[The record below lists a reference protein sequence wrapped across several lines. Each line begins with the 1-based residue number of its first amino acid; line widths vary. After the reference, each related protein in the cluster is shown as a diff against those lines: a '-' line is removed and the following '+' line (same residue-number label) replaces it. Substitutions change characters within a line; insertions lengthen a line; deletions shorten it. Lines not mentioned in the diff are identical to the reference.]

1 MLNIKKIF
9 EKIADAGQ
17 KILENKNL
25 KRPVKKDLIQLCDE
39 LLSSKGAAFGITLAR
54 DILLRYNNIS
64 FEEKE
69 KFLIQIN
76 EKYKPNVSEIEKS
89 INNFNNSKDDL
100 SILNLSKTVTG
111 KRKELF
117 IRLNMAPNGTPE
129 IVSLREDLLKTIKKN
144 PDLKSLDY
152 DLIDIFKNW
161 FNPGFLKLKKITWDT
176 KAAVLEKI
184 LKYEKVHSMKDMNEL
199 KRRLGEDRRFFAYF
213 HPALEDE
220 PLIFVEIALTKGLG
234 KSIQELTRPSN
245 EKIKDFDTATFY
257 SISNCQEGLSRVTLG
272 NFLIKRVVYEL
283 QEEFAN
289 IKYFG
294 TLSPMQG
301 FADWFKDLEENYIG
315 EILGASNKNIL
326 DFLNSPDLKI
336 GDKRIIDNKESICRI
351 ALNYLA
357 NVKNE
362 LGFPIN
368 DVCRFHLKN
377 GAEIDDIVVN
387 GNVSEVGFKRS
398 FGVMV
403 NYNYELK
410 SIEQNHQE
418 YVNDK
423 KVNIS
428 KKIKKY
434 AKN

>member
-25 KRPVKKDLIQLCDE
+25 KRSKKKNLIDLCDE

-64 FEEKE
+64 FEDKE
-69 KFLIQIN
+69 KFLKQVN
-76 EKYKPNVSEIEKS
+76 EKYKPDVSEIENS
-89 INNFNNSKDDL
+89 IDNFNKSKDDL
-100 SILNLSKTVTG
+100 SILNLSKTVLG

-117 IRLNMAPNGTPE
+117 IRLNMAPNGTSE
-129 IVSLREDLLKTIKKN
+129 IVSLREDLLKILKKN

-283 QEEFAN
+283 QEEFPN

-294 TLSPMQG
+294 TLSPIQG
-301 FADWFKDLEENYIG
+301 FADWFKDLEDNKIS
-315 EILGASNKNIL
+315 EILGEPNKNIL
-326 DFLNSPDLKI
+326 DFLKSPDLKI
-336 GDKRIIDNKESICRI
+336 GDKRIVDNKESICRI
-351 ALNYLA
+351 ALYYLTM
-357 NVKNE
+357 VKNE
-362 LGFPIN
+362 LGFPLN
-368 DVCRFHLKN
+368 NVCRFHLKN
-377 GAEIDDIVVN
+377 GAEIDDIVIN
-387 GNVSEVGFKRS
+387 GNVSEIGFKRS

-410 SIEQNHQE
+410 NIEQNHQE

-428 KKIKKY
+428 RKIKKY
-434 AKN
+434 VKN

>member
-220 PLIFVEIALTKGLG
+220 PLIFVEIAFTKGLG

-315 EILGASNKNIL
+315 EILGVSNKNIL
-326 DFLNSPDLKI
+326 DFLKSPDLKI

-357 NVKNE
+357 DVKNE

-434 AKN
+434 VKN

>member
-25 KRPVKKDLIQLCDE
+25 KRSKKKNLIDLCDE

-64 FEEKE
+64 FEDKE
-69 KFLIQIN
+69 KFLKQVN
-76 EKYKPNVSEIEKS
+76 EKYKPDVSEIENS
-89 INNFNNSKDDL
+89 IDNFNKSKDDL
-100 SILNLSKTVTG
+100 SILNLSKTVLG

-117 IRLNMAPNGTPE
+117 IRLNMAPNGTSE
-129 IVSLREDLLKTIKKN
+129 IVSLREDLLKILKKN

-301 FADWFKDLEENYIG
+301 FADWFKNLEDNKIS
-315 EILGASNKNIL
+315 EILGEPNKNIL
-326 DFLNSPDLKI
+326 DFLKSSDLKI
-336 GDKRIIDNKESICRI
+336 GDKRIVDNKESICRI
-351 ALNYLA
+351 ALYYLTM
-357 NVKNE
+357 VKNE
-362 LGFPIN
+362 LGFPLN

-377 GAEIDDIVVN
+377 GAEIDDIVIN
-387 GNVSEVGFKRS
+387 GNVSEIGFKRS

-410 SIEQNHQE
+410 NIEQNHQE

-428 KKIKKY
+428 RKIKKY
-434 AKN
+434 VKN

>member
-25 KRPVKKDLIQLCDE
+25 KRSKKKNLIDLCDE

-64 FEEKE
+64 FEDKE
-69 KFLIQIN
+69 KFLKQVN
-76 EKYKPNVSEIEKS
+76 EKYKPDVSEIENS
-89 INNFNNSKDDL
+89 IDNFNKSKDDL
-100 SILNLSKTVTG
+100 SILNLSKTVLG

-117 IRLNMAPNGTPE
+117 IRLNMAPNGTSE
-129 IVSLREDLLKTIKKN
+129 IVSLREDLLKIIKKN

-301 FADWFKDLEENYIG
+301 FADWFKNLEDNKIS
-315 EILGASNKNIL
+315 EILGEPNKNIL
-326 DFLNSPDLKI
+326 DFLKSPDLKI
-336 GDKRIIDNKESICRI
+336 GDKRIVDNKESICRI
-351 ALNYLA
+351 ALYYLTM
-357 NVKNE
+357 VKNE
-362 LGFPIN
+362 LGFPLN

-377 GAEIDDIVVN
+377 GAEIDDIVIN
-387 GNVSEVGFKRS
+387 GNVSEIGFKRS

-410 SIEQNHQE
+410 NIEQNHQE

-428 KKIKKY
+428 RKIKKY
-434 AKN
+434 VKN

>member
-25 KRPVKKDLIQLCDE
+25 KRSTKKNLVDLCDE

-64 FEEKE
+64 FEDKE
-69 KFLIQIN
+69 KFLKQVN
-76 EKYKPNVSEIEKS
+76 EKYKPDVSEIENS
-89 INNFNNSKDDL
+89 IDNFNKSKDDL
-100 SILNLSKTVTG
+100 SILNLSKTVLG

-117 IRLNMAPNGTPE
+117 IRLNMAPNGTSE
-129 IVSLREDLLKTIKKN
+129 IVSLREDLLKILKKN

-184 LKYEKVHSMKDMNEL
+184 LKNEKVHSMKDMNEL

-301 FADWFKDLEENYIG
+301 FADWFKNLENNKIS
-315 EILGASNKNIL
+315 EILGELNKNIL
-326 DFLNSPDLKI
+326 DFLKSPDLKI
-336 GDKRIIDNKESICRI
+336 GDKRIVDNKESICRI
-351 ALNYLA
+351 ALYYLTI
-357 NVKNE
+357 VKNE
-362 LGFPIN
+362 LGFPLN

-377 GAEIDDIVVN
+377 GAEIDDIVIN
-387 GNVSEVGFKRS
+387 GNVSEIGFKRS

-410 SIEQNHQE
+410 NIEQNHQE

-428 KKIKKY
+428 RKIKKY
-434 AKN
+434 VKN

>member
-25 KRPVKKDLIQLCDE
+25 KRSKKKNLIDLCDE

-64 FEEKE
+64 FEDKE
-69 KFLIQIN
+69 KFLKQVN
-76 EKYKPNVSEIEKS
+76 EKYKPDVSEIENS
-89 INNFNNSKDDL
+89 IDNFNKSKDDL
-100 SILNLSKTVTG
+100 SILNLSKTVLG

-117 IRLNMAPNGTPE
+117 IRLNMAPNGTSE
-129 IVSLREDLLKTIKKN
+129 IVSLREDLLKILKKN

-184 LKYEKVHSMKDMNEL
+184 LKNEKVHSMKDMNEL

-301 FADWFKDLEENYIG
+301 FADWFKNLENNKIS
-315 EILGASNKNIL
+315 EILGELNKNIL
-326 DFLNSPDLKI
+326 DFLKSPDLKI
-336 GDKRIIDNKESICRI
+336 GDKRIVDNKESICRI
-351 ALNYLA
+351 ALYYLTI
-357 NVKNE
+357 VKNE
-362 LGFPIN
+362 LGFPLN

-377 GAEIDDIVVN
+377 GAEIDDIVIN
-387 GNVSEVGFKRS
+387 GNVSEIGFKRS

-410 SIEQNHQE
+410 NIEQNHQE

-428 KKIKKY
+428 RKIKKY
-434 AKN
+434 VKN

>member
-1 MLNIKKIF
+1 
-9 EKIADAGQ
+9 
-17 KILENKNL
+17 
-25 KRPVKKDLIQLCDE
+25 
-39 LLSSKGAAFGITLAR
+39 
-54 DILLRYNNIS
+54 
-64 FEEKE
+64 
-69 KFLIQIN
+69 
-76 EKYKPNVSEIEKS
+76 
-89 INNFNNSKDDL
+89 
-100 SILNLSKTVTG
+100 
-111 KRKELF
+111 
-117 IRLNMAPNGTPE
+117 
-129 IVSLREDLLKTIKKN
+129 
-144 PDLKSLDY
+144 
-152 DLIDIFKNW
+152 
-161 FNPGFLKLKKITWDT
+161 
-176 KAAVLEKI
+176 
-184 LKYEKVHSMKDMNEL
+184 MKDMNEL

-245 EKIKDFDTATFY
+245 EKIKNFDTATFY

-283 QEEFAN
+283 QEEFSN

-301 FADWFKDLEENYIG
+301 FADWFISLEENEIG
-315 EILGASNKNIL
+315 KILGEPNKNIL
-326 DFLNSPDLKI
+326 DFLKSPDLKI
-336 GDKRIIDNKESICRI
+336 GDKRIIDNKESICRV
-351 ALNYLA
+351 ALNYLS

-410 SIEQNHQE
+410 NIEQNHQE

-434 AKN
+434 V

>member
-25 KRPVKKDLIQLCDE
+25 KKPAKKDLIDLCDE

-54 DILLRYNNIS
+54 DILFRYNNIS

-69 KFLIQIN
+69 KFLKKIN
-76 EKYKPNVSEIEKS
+76 EKYKPNVSEIENS
-89 INNFNNSKDDL
+89 ISNFNRSKDDL
-100 SILNLSKTVTG
+100 SILNLSKSVIG

-129 IVSLREDLLKTIKKN
+129 IVLLREDLLKVIKKN

-245 EKIKDFDTATFY
+245 EKIKNFDTATFY

-283 QEEFAN
+283 QEEFSN

-301 FADWFKDLEENYIG
+301 FADWFKGLEENDIG
-315 EILGASNKNIL
+315 NILGDSNKNIL
-326 DFLNSPDLKI
+326 DFLKSSDLKI
-336 GDKRIIDNKESICRI
+336 GDKRIIDNKESICRVV
-351 ALNYLA
+351 LNYLA
-357 NVKNE
+357 SVKNE

-387 GNVSEVGFKRS
+387 ANVSEVGFKRS

-410 SIEQNHQE
+410 NIEQNHQE

-434 AKN
+434 VKN

>member
-25 KRPVKKDLIQLCDE
+25 KKPAKKDLIDLCDE

-54 DILLRYNNIS
+54 DILFRYNNIS

-69 KFLIQIN
+69 KFLKKIN
-76 EKYKPNVSEIEKS
+76 EKYKPNVSEIENS
-89 INNFNNSKDDL
+89 ISNFNRSKDDL
-100 SILNLSKTVTG
+100 SILNLSKSVIG

-129 IVSLREDLLKTIKKN
+129 IVLLREDLLKVIKKN

-245 EKIKDFDTATFY
+245 EKIKNFDTATFY
-257 SISNCQEGLSRVTLG
+257 SISNCQDGLSRVTLG

-283 QEEFAN
+283 QEEFSN

-301 FADWFKDLEENYIG
+301 FADWFKGLEENDIG
-315 EILGASNKNIL
+315 NILGDSNKNIL
-326 DFLNSPDLKI
+326 DFLKSPDLKI
-336 GDKRIIDNKESICRI
+336 GDKRIIDNKESICRV

-357 NVKNE
+357 SVKNE

-387 GNVSEVGFKRS
+387 ANVSEVGFKRS

-410 SIEQNHQE
+410 NIEQNHQE

-434 AKN
+434 VKN